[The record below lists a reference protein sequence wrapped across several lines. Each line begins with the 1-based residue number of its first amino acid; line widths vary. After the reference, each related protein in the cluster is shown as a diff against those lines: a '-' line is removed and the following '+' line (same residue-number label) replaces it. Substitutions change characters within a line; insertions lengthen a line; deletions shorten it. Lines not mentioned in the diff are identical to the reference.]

1 MKTKIDEVA
10 RAEKPHKQVML
21 MGRRSAILAFGFML
35 LLVAVYGGGF
45 FRGRGLGYAQKR
57 PPQNK
62 SGPVEVPFEFVANQ
76 VVVEVKI
83 AGKGPYSMLVDT
95 DTDPSAIDLATAREL
110 GLSQDSKAFP
120 ATGGGTDTNTVHL
133 TRLPTVELGSVVAK
147 DVLAGAVDLSKLST
161 KLGKPIQGVLGYSF
175 LKDRIIQINYPE
187 TKIRFYNETPF
198 PGIQTAPNTVN
209 TIAVAFRYDEG
220 VLIDSVFING
230 QKLKATLDTGSS
242 GTFSLTPEGVATLGL
257 EEQARDGEG
266 EKSVG
271 YNGEYESKSGVL
283 KSVRIGRL
291 SIESAQAAFW
301 SAGTG
306 HDKKKFQVNIGN
318 GFFKDFI
325 MTFDFRGKMVVLEKV
340 E

>member
-1 MKTKIDEVA
+1 MRDS
-10 RAEKPHKQVML
+10 RASRPSHLSKLSDYFIGTPA
-21 MGRRSAILAFGFML
+21 AILAIGFML
-35 LLVAVYGGGF
+35 LMVGSLPGRF
-45 FRGRGLGYAQKR
+45 FRGQGLGYAQKR
-57 PPQNK
+57 PSQNK
-62 SGPVEVPFEFVANQ
+62 FAPVEIPFEFVANQ
-76 VVVEVKI
+76 IVVEVKI

-120 ATGGGTDTNTVHL
+120 ATGGGADNNVVHL

-147 DVLAGAVDLSKLST
+147 EVLAGAIDLSKLSA

-175 LKDRIIQINYPE
+175 LKDRIIQIDYPE
-187 TKIRFYNETPF
+187 TKIRFFNESPF
-198 PGIQTAPNTVN
+198 PGIQLAPNTVN
-209 TIAVAFRYDEG
+209 TIAMAFRYDDG
-220 VLIDSVFING
+220 VLVDSVFING
-230 QKLKATLDTGSS
+230 HKLKATLDTGSS

-257 EEQARDGEG
+257 EEEARNGEG

-283 KSVRIGRL
+283 KSVRLGRL
-291 SIESAQAAFW
+291 SIEGAPAAFW
-301 SAGTG
+301 AAGTG

-325 MTFDFRGKMVVLEKV
+325 MTFDFRGKMVVFEKV

>member
-1 MKTKIDEVA
+1 M
-10 RAEKPHKQVML
+10 EK
-21 MGRRSAILAFGFML
+21 RTAILAVGFML
-35 LLVAVYGGGF
+35 LMVGGLSGRLC
-45 FRGRGLGYAQKR
+45 RGQGVGYAQKR
-57 PPQNK
+57 PSQNK
-62 SGPVEVPFEFVANQ
+62 SGPVEIPFEFVDNQ
-76 VVVEVKI
+76 IVIEVRI
-83 AGKGPYSMLVDT
+83 AGKGPYNMLVDT

-110 GLSQDSKAFP
+110 GLSQDSKAYP
-120 ATGGGTDTNTVHL
+120 ATGGGTDNNFVHL

-147 DVLAGAVDLSKLST
+147 DVLAGAIDLSKLSA

-175 LKDRIIQINYPE
+175 LKDRIIQIDYSE
-187 TKIRFYNETPF
+187 TKLRFYNETPF

-209 TIAVAFRYDEG
+209 TIAMAFRYDDG
-220 VLIDSVFING
+220 VLVDSVFING

-283 KSVRIGRL
+283 KSVRLGRL
-291 SIESAQAAFW
+291 SIESAPAAFW
-301 SAGTG
+301 SPGTG

-325 MTFDFRGKMVVLEKV
+325 MTFDFRGKMVVFEKV

>member
-1 MKTKIDEVA
+1 MKTQIHSVA
-10 RAEKPHKQVML
+10 WAEKPHKQT
-21 MGRRSAILAFGFML
+21 RKQPAILAFGFIL
-35 LLVAVYGGGF
+35 LLVAVCCGGF
-45 FRGRGLGYAQKR
+45 VGGRGLGLAQKR
-57 PPQNK
+57 PSRTAPI
-62 SGPVEVPFEFVANQ
+62 EVPFEFVANQ
-76 VVVEVKI
+76 IVVEVRI

-120 ATGGGTDTNTVHL
+120 ATGGGTATNFVHL

-147 DVLAGAVDLSKLST
+147 EVLAGAIDLSKLSA

-175 LKDRIIQINYPE
+175 LKDRIIQIDYPE

-209 TIAVAFRYDEG
+209 TIAMAFRYDDGG
-220 VLIDSVFING
+220 VLVDSVFING

-257 EEQARDGEG
+257 EEVARNGEG

-283 KSVRIGRL
+283 KSVRLGRL
-291 SIESAQAAFW
+291 SIEGAPATFW
-301 SAGTG
+301 PAGTG
-306 HDKKKFQVNIGN
+306 HDNKKFQVNIGN

-325 MTFDFRGKMVVLEKV
+325 MTFDFRGKMVVFEKV